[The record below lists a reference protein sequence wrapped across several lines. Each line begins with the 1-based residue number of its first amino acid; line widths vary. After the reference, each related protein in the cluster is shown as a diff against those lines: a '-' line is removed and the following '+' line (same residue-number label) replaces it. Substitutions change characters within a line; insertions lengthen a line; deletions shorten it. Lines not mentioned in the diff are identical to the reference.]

1 MDARTTISF
10 PLNGEIWSHLDRWAP
25 TFGYRPQP
33 FPGPGRLYQKGTGFL
48 VAPMM
53 LSVRQENSTVTM
65 EAWVRCNFFI
75 RLTSL
80 FILPPEIGVQSG
92 GFKVVLPRKVAR
104 EAINVL
110 LNQLG
115 VPLIP

>member
-10 PLNGEIWSHLDRWAP
+10 PINGEIWSRLDQWAAA
-25 TFGYRPQP
+25 FGYSPRP

-53 LSVRQENSTVTM
+53 LSVRQENSTVAL
-65 EAWVRCNFFI
+65 EAWVRFNFFT

-80 FILPPEIGVQSG
+80 FILPAEIGVQSG
-92 GFKVVLPRKVAR
+92 GFKAVLPRKMAR
-104 EAINVL
+104 DAINVL

-115 VPLIP
+115 VPMIP